1 MSNQDNDAM
10 DSTTLAPL
18 ERDTICEMTS
28 IAMGA
33 AGSTLSLLL
42 GQEIEVPTPNMAE
55 YATLPEMDVPFGDD
69 PKMLLTV
76 NYNQGIEATALL
88 IIRDADARRLAGS
101 MLGQAESADG
111 EPLSEM
117 ESGALGELANQMMNS
132 AATGLASL
140 VHEPV
145 EISNLQVTPY
155 SSDALAEAQPLLLS
169 EPFIVMKIQM
179 KLAEGEPIELLEL
192 RIQSEVKTHVT
203 KLMAI
208 QPDHGSDMETSMSEN
223 TSLDDLMASISE
235 PEMATAGVGGGSRR
249 GSGEAAAGK
258 TATIDPVTVR
268 PVEFASFDQQPH
280 IYGEE
285 NKNLALVMDVHLNL
299 SVELGKTDLSIKD
312 VLELTRGSVIELDR
326 VAGEPVDLMANGKL
340 IAKGEVVVIEDNFG
354 LRITSIIS
362 PAERLRG
369 LQ

>member
-1 MSNQDNDAM
+1 MSNQDDDAM
-10 DSTTLAPL
+10 DSITLAPL

-42 GQEIEVPTPNMAE
+42 GQEVEVPTPNMAE

-76 NYNQGIEATALL
+76 NYNQGIEATALF

-117 ESGALGELANQMMNS
+117 ESSALGELANQMMNS

-179 KLAEGEPIELLEL
+179 KLAEGEPIDLLEL
-192 RIQSEVKTHVT
+192 RIQSEIKTHVT

-208 QPDHGSDMETSMSEN
+208 QPDHGSDMESSMSEN

-235 PEMATAGVGGGSRR
+235 PEMATAGVGGGSRGL
-249 GSGEAAAGK
+249 GSGK